1 MSAKE
6 ILMRLTSGENEDRH
20 ELEKSVDDIIVLNDS
35 APDLRH
41 RKPALAICDLRILE
55 AFQAVLNAR
64 QTENSIQMIR
74 EQVSGELDW
83 E

>member
-6 ILMRLTSGENEDRH
+6 ILMRLTSGESEDRH
-20 ELEKSVDDIIVLNDS
+20 ELEKSADDITVLNDS

-41 RKPALAICDLRILE
+41 RKPALAIRDLRILE
-55 AFQAVLNAR
+55 AFQAVLTAR
-64 QTENSIQMIR
+64 QTENAIQMIR
-74 EQVSGELDW
+74 EQVSDELDW